1 MVYVAPVHPWCVCV
15 LQVLLAE
22 FMMPIGVL
30 DWAVSL
36 LEMIEEPPFE
46 LVPPLEV
53 AQVVNTW
60 VVVSGFFRGC
70 RWCRL

>member
-1 MVYVAPVHPWCVCV
+1 
-15 LQVLLAE
+15 
-22 FMMPIGVL
+22 MPIGVI

-46 LVPPLEV
+46 LVPRLEV

-60 VVVSGFFRGC
+60 VVVSGFFKGVQVVQVVR
-70 RWCRL
+70 R